1 MLTALSI
8 LYLNSGIFLSVAEWP
23 TIKEVSLNSGIRGCE
38 GRKGPQQRNPSV
50 CLNSR
55 EDRKD
60 IANTFFRALVPA
72 QRDHLGASQLLWPH
86 RLPSRTRML
95 GAAGLLCGSSWALL
109 DSAPRPPTL
118 HISVFSMQPCRIVD
132 AEGAL
137 SLLEDHPVC
146 RYTTPSGWLWEFMS

>member
-23 TIKEVSLNSGIRGCE
+23 AIKEVSWTLEYEDVKE
-38 GRKGPQQRNPSV
+38 GKDLSREDASV

-60 IANTFFRALVPA
+60 VLTLSSGPWC
-72 QRDHLGASQLLWPH
+72 QH
-86 RLPSRTRML
+86 RGTIWVLHSCSGSHTDCLPRTRML
-95 GAAGLLCGSSWALL
+95 GAAGLLCEEQLSSL

-118 HISVFSMQPCRIVD
+118 PLVFSMWPCRIVD

-146 RYTTPSGWLWEFMS
+146 RYTTPIGWLWEFMS